1 MKVISLSLVI
11 LSVMATRM
19 RTVPSAV
26 RPLAE
31 AARCRIVPRETPTYC
46 TSTRQRAVKAQDQ
59 VNLNVTAEMDKPV
72 PVRKFNLEHSLE
84 TENGKNLMQLVVEG
98 LHVDPEVESE
108 SESSEEDAID
118 TVLKSQVANG
128 KSLGQRGKR
137 RLQKALQ
144 FMEKWAP
151 NVQQTGT
158 NVPSYLELASLTPE
172 SLAQYLRSLGLLS
185 ALSDCSEMPIA
196 KVDDLMCRFMNQHFL
211 VGRKPWKGEK
221 AMASLLCFQPAVARH
236 SSELVRSWRALKG
249 WKKLSPSFSRHPKV
263 GAIWCGIAVRLIR
276 HGKWRLAVTTL
287 VAVAAYLQIKG
298 RMRIRCGDFLPPT
311 SQGANH
317 WCLSLHPQGREEVS
331 KTGLMDENVTF
342 STPLGLWMAPLFQHF
357 HQLPK
362 EQMLLQGTYAEHL
375 ADFKLAT
382 SQLGVPDVQLS
393 ETRHSGASI
402 DVAKKHRNI
411 DAVAKQGRWLSV
423 KSLRRYERAG
433 ELNRSWNK
441 LSAAQRI
448 YFEKCEEEIAAA
460 VLYGRLPPD
469 LVTNFAQ
476 VSGSLRRRGNC
487 DAQGGTASV
496 RSKRVAPTSNSTVAQ
511 KRGVASAIRR
521 G

>member
-1 MKVISLSLVI
+1 
-11 LSVMATRM
+11 
-19 RTVPSAV
+19 
-26 RPLAE
+26 
-31 AARCRIVPRETPTYC
+31 
-46 TSTRQRAVKAQDQ
+46 
-59 VNLNVTAEMDKPV
+59 
-72 PVRKFNLEHSLE
+72 
-84 TENGKNLMQLVVEG
+84 
-98 LHVDPEVESE
+98 
-108 SESSEEDAID
+108 
-118 TVLKSQVANG
+118 
-128 KSLGQRGKR
+128 
-137 RLQKALQ
+137 
-144 FMEKWAP
+144 
-151 NVQQTGT
+151 
-158 NVPSYLELASLTPE
+158 
-172 SLAQYLRSLGLLS
+172 
-185 ALSDCSEMPIA
+185 
-196 KVDDLMCRFMNQHFL
+196 
-211 VGRKPWKGEK
+211 
-221 AMASLLCFQPAVARH
+221 
-236 SSELVRSWRALKG
+236 
-249 WKKLSPSFSRHPKV
+249 
-263 GAIWCGIAVRLIR
+263 
-276 HGKWRLAVTTL
+276 
-287 VAVAAYLQIKG
+287 
-298 RMRIRCGDFLPPT
+298 
-311 SQGANH
+311 
-317 WCLSLHPQGREEVS
+317 
-331 KTGLMDENVTF
+331 MDENVTF

-362 EQMLLQGTYAEHL
+362 EQVLLQGTYAEHL

-476 VSGSLRRRGNC
+476 GSGSLRRRGKC
-487 DAQGGTASV
+487 DAQGDTASA
-496 RSKRVAPTSNSTVAQ
+496 RSKRAAPTSNSTVAQ

>member
-1 MKVISLSLVI
+1 MLILFNFHRCVRNRFCVMLPPFTSIAPLRLRAFCGCGGSWTLPIQSMFQFRAASVSQIDAMQSRPGPLPIIWSPLCQHPPKCQKHIGKPFSKVWSW
-11 LSVMATRM
+11 
-19 RTVPSAV
+19 
-26 RPLAE
+26 
-31 AARCRIVPRETPTYC
+31 
-46 TSTRQRAVKAQDQ
+46 
-59 VNLNVTAEMDKPV
+59 
-72 PVRKFNLEHSLE
+72 F
-84 TENGKNLMQLVVEG
+84 ENRFR
-98 LHVDPEVESE
+98 S
-108 SESSEEDAID
+108 IY
-118 TVLKSQVANG
+118 
-128 KSLGQRGKR
+128 LGQRGKR

-151 NVQQTGT
+151 KVQQAGT

-249 WKKLSPSFSRHPKV
+249 WKKLSPSFSRHPRV
-263 GAIWCGIAVRLIR
+263 WAIWCGIAVRLIR

-287 VAVAAYLQIKG
+287 VAVAAYLRVKE

-476 VSGSLRRRGNC
+476 GSGSLRRPGRC
-487 DAQGGTASV
+487 DAQDGTASV